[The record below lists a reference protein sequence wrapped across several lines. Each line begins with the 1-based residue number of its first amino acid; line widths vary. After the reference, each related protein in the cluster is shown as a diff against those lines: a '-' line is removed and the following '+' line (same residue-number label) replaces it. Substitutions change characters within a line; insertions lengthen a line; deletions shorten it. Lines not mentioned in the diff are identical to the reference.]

1 MSSYKK
7 IDLLY
12 TTKTNNSY
20 VAEVNFVRLALAVS
34 QFFDKMKY
42 TTNRPRSTR
51 KYFSTSS
58 SNNAMPVFMEQLLRI
73 REKFNFL
80 TPWMHNIPKW
90 SDTCL
95 DDMHTVYLRYF
106 LNNFLKLVSAIFYQ
120 IFIFS
125 PNHSPLKT
133 MKNVFYFI

>member
-42 TTNRPRSTR
+42 TTNRPRNTR

-58 SNNAMPVFMEQLLRI
+58 SNNEMPVFMEQLPRI

-90 SDTCL
+90 SDTFL
-95 DDMHTVYLRYF
+95 DDMHTAYLRYY

-125 PNHSPLKT
+125 PNDSPLKT

>member
-1 MSSYKK
+1 MFCLHIKK

-80 TPWMHNIPKW
+80 TP
-90 SDTCL
+90 
-95 DDMHTVYLRYF
+95 
-106 LNNFLKLVSAIFYQ
+106 
-120 IFIFS
+120 
-125 PNHSPLKT
+125 
-133 MKNVFYFI
+133 